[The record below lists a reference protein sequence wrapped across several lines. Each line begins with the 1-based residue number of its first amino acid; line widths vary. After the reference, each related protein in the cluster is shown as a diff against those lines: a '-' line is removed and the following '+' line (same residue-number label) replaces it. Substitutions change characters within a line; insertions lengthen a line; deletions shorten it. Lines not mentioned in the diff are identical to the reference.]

1 MHTTGAPGLSH
12 TQPMMGKA
20 LVMILMLADSDP
32 DQLLIHVANR
42 WEIHLFAQFK
52 AAFNNCLSL
61 NFSKSMQIQANT
73 LGMNKF
79 WTADQTVQ
87 DFLCGLPLL
96 KFREMTTRFTKVSS

>member
-1 MHTTGAPGLSH
+1 MYTTGAHGLSH

-20 LVMILMLADSDP
+20 LVMVLVLGDPDP

-52 AAFNNCLSL
+52 AAFNNRLGL
-61 NFSKSMQIQANT
+61 NLPKSMQIQANT

-79 WTADQTVQ
+79 WTADQTV
-87 DFLCGLPLL
+87 
-96 KFREMTTRFTKVSS
+96 